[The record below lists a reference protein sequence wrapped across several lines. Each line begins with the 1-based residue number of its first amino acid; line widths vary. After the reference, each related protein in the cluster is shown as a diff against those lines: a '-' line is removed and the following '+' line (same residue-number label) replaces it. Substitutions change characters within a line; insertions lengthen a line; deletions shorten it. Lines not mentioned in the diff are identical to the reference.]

1 MTVRQDVADIQ
12 NMYGHTNP
20 KTTEIYAQSSLKKKQ
35 EAIKNLQR
43 SDENAAM
50 KLASKERGSG

>member
-20 KTTEIYAQSSLKKKQ
+20 KTTKIYAQSSLEKKQ
-35 EAIKNLQR
+35 KAIKNLQHAN
-43 SDENAAM
+43 ENAAM